1 MEEFN
6 NSSSLNSCFI
16 DRRISSLH
24 KGSAISEERPQDN
37 NWQQKITIH
46 RKRRPSE
53 WKTIETTDLIKI
65 IKSEQSPLL
74 IDSIGGFIMKYIN
87 LIDIEWATKKY
98 QLINEL
104 NIRKETT
111 LIVGEQVGF
120 GLVSEYEIGNLYI
133 ERIGELQKE
142 ISQIS
147 KENWLTLNGRAIQ
160 LDSISIEIP
169 S

>member
-1 MEEFN
+1 
-6 NSSSLNSCFI
+6 
-16 DRRISSLH
+16 
-24 KGSAISEERPQDN
+24 
-37 NWQQKITIH
+37 
-46 RKRRPSE
+46 
-53 WKTIETTDLIKI
+53 
-65 IKSEQSPLL
+65 
-74 IDSIGGFIMKYIN
+74 MKYIN

-104 NIRKETT
+104 NIRKEKT

-160 LDSISIEIP
+160 LDNISIEIP